1 MFIFGG
7 LDIREGSLNTL
18 WELNL
23 TNMKDLEVEEGYRQE
38 TCGWKQVKTT
48 GSVAAIPDKI
58 AYHTSVVYKDN
69 VYLFGGNNYSK

>member
-1 MFIFGG
+1 
-7 LDIREGSLNTL
+7 
-18 WELNL
+18 
-23 TNMKDLEVEEGYRQE
+23 MKDLEVEEGYRQE

-69 VYLFGGNNYSK
+69 MYLFGGNNYSK